1 MKKHEVKLRLV
12 CGVNELIDI
21 YFGDNSIKD
30 NLINSTLK
38 VIVKQNT
45 YKLEPILDLFTDENG
60 DIDEHIIIEEYS
72 RILGEKG
79 IVIDLRDF
87 IKNELVQKVLPDKA
101 IVFKSEDLIKML
113 SDG

>member
-1 MKKHEVKLRLV
+1 MKKQEAKLRLV

-21 YFGDNSIKD
+21 YFGDNSMKD

-45 YKLEPILDLFTDENG
+45 YKIESILDLFTDENG

-72 RILGEKG
+72 KILGEKG

-87 IKNELVQKVLPDKA
+87 IKSEMIQKILPNKA
-101 IVFKSEDLIKML
+101 IVFKKEDLIKML
-113 SDG
+113 SYE

>member
-45 YKLEPILDLFTDENG
+45 YKLEPILDLFADENG

-72 RILGEKG
+72 KILGEKG
-79 IVIDLRDF
+79 VVIDLRDF
-87 IKNELVQKVLPDKA
+87 IKNEMVQKVLPDKA

-113 SDG
+113 SNG

>member
-1 MKKHEVKLRLV
+1 M
-12 CGVNELIDI
+12 
-21 YFGDNSIKD
+21 
-30 NLINSTLK
+30 INSTLK

-45 YKLEPILDLFTDENG
+45 YKLEPILDLFADENG

-72 RILGEKG
+72 KILGEKG

-87 IKNELVQKVLPDKA
+87 IKNEMVQKVLPDKA

-113 SDG
+113 SNG

>member
-45 YKLEPILDLFTDENG
+45 YKLEPILDLFADENG

-87 IKNELVQKVLPDKA
+87 IKNEMVQKVLPDKA

-113 SDG
+113 SNG

>member
-45 YKLEPILDLFTDENG
+45 YKLEPILDLFADENG

-87 IKNELVQKVLPDKA
+87 IKNEMVQKVLPDKA

-113 SDG
+113 RDG

>member
-45 YKLEPILDLFTDENG
+45 YKLEPILDLFADENG

-87 IKNELVQKVLPDKA
+87 IKSEMVQKVLPDKA

>member
-45 YKLEPILDLFTDENG
+45 YKLEPILDLFADENG

-72 RILGEKG
+72 KILGEKG

-87 IKNELVQKVLPDKA
+87 IKNEMVQKVLPDKA

-113 SDG
+113 SNG

>member
-45 YKLEPILDLFTDENG
+45 YKLEPILDLFADENG

-87 IKNELVQKVLPDKA
+87 IKNEMVQKVLPDKA